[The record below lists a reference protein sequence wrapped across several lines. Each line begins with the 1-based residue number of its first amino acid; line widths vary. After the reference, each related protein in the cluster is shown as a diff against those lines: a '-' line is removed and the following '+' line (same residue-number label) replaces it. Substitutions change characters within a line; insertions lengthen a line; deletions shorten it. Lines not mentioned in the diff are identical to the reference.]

1 LEAGAKHERIQL
13 VKTIELKSSKRIEF
27 IDITEKIN
35 NTIRQSGLIDGAC
48 FISVPHTT
56 AAVTI
61 NENSDPDVIHDIL
74 SKTGR
79 LIPQNEGYTH
89 MEGNSD
95 SHIKSSLFS
104 PSLSLI
110 INENRLL
117 LGIWQAV
124 YFCEFDGPRNRKFY
138 IKLIPG

>member
-1 LEAGAKHERIQL
+1 M
-13 VKTIELKSSKRIEF
+13 VKTIDIKSSKRIEF

-35 NTIRQSGLIDGAC
+35 DIIRPSGIIEGAC

-61 NENSDPDVIHDIL
+61 NENSDPDVLQDIL
-74 SKTGR
+74 NKTGR
-79 LIPQNEGYTH
+79 LIPQTEDYDH
-89 MEGNSD
+89 SEGNSD

-104 PSLSLI
+104 PSLTLI
-110 INENRLL
+110 VNENKLL

-124 YFCEFDGPRNRKFY
+124 YFCEFDGPRNRRVF

>member
-1 LEAGAKHERIQL
+1 MI
-13 VKTIELKSSKRIEF
+13 KTIDIKSSKRIEF

-35 NTIRQSGLIDGAC
+35 SLIGQSGMVEGAC
-48 FISVPHTT
+48 FLSVPHTT

-61 NENSDPDVIHDIL
+61 NENSDPDVVRDIL
-74 SKTGR
+74 SKTGK
-79 LIPQNEGYTH
+79 LIPQVECYTH
-89 MEGNSD
+89 AEGNSD

-110 INENRLL
+110 INEHKLL

-124 YFCEFDGPRNRKFY
+124 YFCEFDGPRNRQLY
-138 IKLIPG
+138 IKLITDSINE

>member
-1 LEAGAKHERIQL
+1 M
-13 VKTIELKSSKRIEF
+13 VKIIDIKSSRRIEF

-35 NTIRQSGLIDGAC
+35 IIISQSGIVEGAC
-48 FISVPHTT
+48 FVNVPHTT

-61 NENSDPDVIHDIL
+61 NENSDPDVLRDIL
-74 SKTGR
+74 NKTGN
-79 LIPQNEGYTH
+79 LIPADEGFAH
-89 MEGNSD
+89 SEGNSD

-110 INENRLL
+110 INEKKLL

-124 YFCEFDGPRNRKFY
+124 YFCEFDGPRNRHIY
-138 IKLIPG
+138 VKLLQG

>member
-1 LEAGAKHERIQL
+1 LI
-13 VKTIELKSSKRIEF
+13 KTIDIKSSKRIEF

-35 NTIRQSGLIDGAC
+35 SLIGQSGMVEGAC
-48 FISVPHTT
+48 FLSVPHTT

-61 NENSDPDVIHDIL
+61 NENSDPDVVRDIL
-74 SKTGR
+74 SKTGK
-79 LIPQNEGYTH
+79 LIPQVEGYTH
-89 MEGNSD
+89 AEGNSD

-110 INENRLL
+110 INEHKLL

-124 YFCEFDGPRNRKFY
+124 YFCEFDGPRNRQLY
-138 IKLIPG
+138 IKLITDSINE

>member
-1 LEAGAKHERIQL
+1 M
-13 VKTIELKSSKRIEF
+13 VKTIDIKSSRRIEF
-27 IDITEKIN
+27 IDITDKIN
-35 NTIRQSGLIDGAC
+35 GIIRQSGIVEGVC

-61 NENSDPDVIHDIL
+61 NENSDPDVILDIL

-79 LIPQNEGYTH
+79 LVPQSEGYAH
-89 MEGNSD
+89 SEGNSD

-110 INENRLL
+110 VNENKLL

-124 YFCEFDGPRNRKFY
+124 YFCEFDGPRNRHVY
-138 IKLIPG
+138 IKLINGQR